1 MRDKKISPSFWIQ
14 TLLLAGL
21 YAFLYLPI
29 FLIIYVSFVDNT
41 VWPFPPEWTLEWYRK
56 LWIMSDFHAGLTNSV
71 LIGLGTGALS
81 TLLAIFPAVGLLKYK
96 TRFRGILTVL
106 YLAPLFI
113 AHLIIGIATLM
124 FNRNIL
130 GLPGSLGTTIIAN
143 TTYGLSFAFLVI
155 MAQLMRYDWRM
166 DDAAMVFGARP
177 VRCFFEIT
185 LPNIWPAL
193 LGAFLV
199 TFILAFNN
207 LEISFYNLGAT
218 PTLPTIA
225 WGTLRH
231 GIEGELYALTAFVNA
246 IVFLVLITLYF
257 LIKTGVIRFRETP

>member
-1 MRDKKISPSFWIQ
+1 VRDKWYTPGILVQAAMVGF
-14 TLLLAGL
+14 L
-21 YAFLYLPI
+21 YIFLYLPI
-29 FLIIYVSFVDNT
+29 FLIIFISFTENT
-41 VWPFPPEWTLEWYRK
+41 VWPFPPEWTLHWYEK
-56 LWIMSDFHAGLTNSV
+56 LWIMSDFHVGFRNSL

-81 TLLAIFPAVGLLKYK
+81 TLLALFPAIGLLKF
-96 TRFRGILTVL
+96 RFKNRWLLAVF

-113 AHLIIGIATLM
+113 AHLILGIATLM

-155 MAQLMRYDWRM
+155 LAQLMRYDWRM
-166 DDAAMVFGARP
+166 DEAAMVFGARP
-177 VRCFFEIT
+177 VRSFFEVT
-185 LPNIWPAL
+185 LPNIWPAV

-231 GIEGELYALTAFVNA
+231 GIEGELYALAGLINA
-246 IVFLVLITLYF
+246 IVFFILIGLFF
-257 LIKTGVIRFRETP
+257 LIRMGLIRFVEKQ